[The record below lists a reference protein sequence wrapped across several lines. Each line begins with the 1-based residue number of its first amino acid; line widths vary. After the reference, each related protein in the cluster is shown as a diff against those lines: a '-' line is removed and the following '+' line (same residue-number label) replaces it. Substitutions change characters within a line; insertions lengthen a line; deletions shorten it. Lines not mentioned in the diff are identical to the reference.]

1 MKYFIISNKAVFSA
15 LSHLFFQRSK
25 VLMWTVG
32 AAFCFLLQSPVRAQS
47 PDKEVKK
54 IFAPKGTHRA
64 PFKKANEVALISVNL
79 QFKLATRQEKEKR
92 GVGNVITW
100 GFLEGIEDTL
110 MQEITDEYYKRLE
123 SKLKENGFS
132 LSEAYK
138 NNKSYQKLVD
148 NNADRERETEKK
160 NWGVAKIFTAYNAP
174 YIEYPTGMMGAHSSL
189 GNDLKMPVGQ
199 LLITIDF
206 IDINQTI
213 KRGSTDLWGYRTD
226 KLETEI
232 QPVIRIEGISS
243 ESFDKQFKGDG
254 TYAKFTGGNWSYCN
268 AMLQRDYAITS
279 DIPYVAE
286 LDKVK
291 GMPEKMKKIK
301 STFAGDMASMFSG
314 GVVKSG
320 RGAAENTFMI
330 YADPMAYKAAVLN
343 ALDKYNDYLL
353 LYIKTNN

>member
-1 MKYFIISNKAVFSA
+1 MRNQV
-15 LSHLFFQRSK
+15 FFQRSK
-25 VLMWTVG
+25 VFAWTVG
-32 AAFCFLLQSPVRAQS
+32 VAFCFLLQSPARAQS
-47 PDKEVKK
+47 SDKEVKK
-54 IFAPKGTHRA
+54 MFAPKGTHRA
-64 PFKKANEVALISVNL
+64 PFKKTGEVALTSVNL
-79 QFKLATRQEKEKR
+79 QFKLATRQEKQKR

-174 YIEYPTGMMGAHSSL
+174 YIEYPTGMAGSHSSL
-189 GNDLKMPVGQ
+189 GNDLKIPVGQ
-199 LLITIDF
+199 LFITVDF
-206 IDINQTI
+206 IDIEQAI
-213 KRGSTDLWGYRTD
+213 KKGNTDLWGYRVDKFETD
-226 KLETEI
+226 I

-243 ESFDKQFKGDG
+243 ESFGKQFKGDG

-268 AMLQRDYAITS
+268 ALLQRDYAIVS
-279 DIPYVAE
+279 DIPYAAE
-286 LDKVK
+286 LDKAK
-291 GMPEKMKKIK
+291 GMPESMKKFK
-301 STFAGDMASMFSG
+301 SAFVGDMASMFSG
-314 GVVKSG
+314 GIVKSG
-320 RGAAENTFMI
+320 RGVAENTFMI
-330 YADPMAYKAAVLN
+330 YADPVAYKAAVLN

-353 LYIKTNN
+353 LYIKATN